1 MQIRSQSGKSS
12 MVQQLRRRPSLRAGV
27 TQLVYIAVGVGLGL
41 LLPTIDLGT
50 RLPSGEVVALLA
62 GSSAGLLALIGIVFA
77 LLFLVVQFAASA
89 QSPRLVLFRDEP
101 LVWHALGLVFGVMVY
116 AMTCVV
122 VIADDATTSVLVPT
136 SVIVLVV
143 LTVVIVRQLQVD
155 ALKSIDLATTLDQVT
170 ARTRAVI
177 DGIYTEPFSPTVPP
191 PVAVPENAAQIR
203 WPGTQQVL
211 RQIDLPRLGDLARR
225 EGATIRLTLM
235 PGDLV
240 REHAVVLQVW
250 NAQLPDPDS
259 LLECLD
265 VGIDR
270 SFAQD
275 PLLGFRL
282 LNDIALRAMSTAI
295 NDPATAVQALDS
307 IESLLTTIVV
317 RDLAIGVFESGKGRV
332 ILDVFDWEKFLAA
345 GVDEIAET
353 QMHPMVRR
361 RLLVVLDRV
370 LAVAPAERRPTV
382 EQRIARM
389 RVASG

>member
-1 MQIRSQSGKSS
+1 
-12 MVQQLRRRPSLRAGV
+12 
-27 TQLVYIAVGVGLGL
+27 
-41 LLPTIDLGT
+41 
-50 RLPSGEVVALLA
+50 
-62 GSSAGLLALIGIVFA
+62 
-77 LLFLVVQFAASA
+77 
-89 QSPRLVLFRDEP
+89 
-101 LVWHALGLVFGVMVY
+101 
-116 AMTCVV
+116 
-122 VIADDATTSVLVPT
+122 
-136 SVIVLVV
+136 
-143 LTVVIVRQLQVD
+143 
-155 ALKSIDLATTLDQVT
+155 
-170 ARTRAVI
+170 
-177 DGIYTEPFSPTVPP
+177 
-191 PVAVPENAAQIR
+191 
-203 WPGTQQVL
+203 
-211 RQIDLPRLGDLARR
+211 
-225 EGATIRLTLM
+225 M

-317 RDLAIGVFESGKGRV
+317 RDLAIGVLESGKGRV